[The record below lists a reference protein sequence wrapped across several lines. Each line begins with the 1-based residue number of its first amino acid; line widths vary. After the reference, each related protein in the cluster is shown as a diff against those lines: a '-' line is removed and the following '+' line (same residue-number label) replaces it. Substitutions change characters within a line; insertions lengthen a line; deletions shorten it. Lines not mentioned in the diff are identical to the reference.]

1 MARTIYIQ
9 CDRCGK
15 HHDGKDQYLYRDPE
29 SGEEFL
35 VNSFRI
41 GAWNQKKKRWESIAS
56 GYDICEDC
64 ARQICDVIFGG
75 SENMV
80 KMRKVQNKDD
90 RPGRVV
96 ASANPIEEEQ
106 AEFTAAQEDRD
117 DGK

>member
-15 HHDGKDQYLYRDPE
+15 HHDGKNQYLYRDLE
-29 SGEEFL
+29 TGEEFP

-64 ARQICDVIFGG
+64 ARQICDVVFGG
-75 SENMV
+75 SENMI
-80 KMRKVQNKDD
+80 KMRKVQSKDD

-96 ASANPIEEEQ
+96 ATAGPIEEEQ
-106 AEFTAAQEDRD
+106 AEFAAAQEDGD

>member
-15 HHDGKDQYLYRDPE
+15 HHDGKDQYIYRDPE
-29 SGEEFL
+29 SGEEFV

-56 GYDICEDC
+56 GYDICADC
-64 ARQICDVIFGG
+64 ARQICDVVFGG

-80 KMRKVQNKDD
+80 KMRKVQTKEDT
-90 RPGRVV
+90 RPGKVV
-96 ASANPIEEEQ
+96 ASAEPVEGEQ
-106 AEFTAAQEDRD
+106 AIPEVHN